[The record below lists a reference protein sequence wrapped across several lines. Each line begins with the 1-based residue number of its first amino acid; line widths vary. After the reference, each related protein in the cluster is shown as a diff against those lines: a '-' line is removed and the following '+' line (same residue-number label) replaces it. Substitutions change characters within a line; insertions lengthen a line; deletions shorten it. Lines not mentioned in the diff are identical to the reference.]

1 MLIEHRGV
9 APSVAE
15 SAYIAPTAVVC
26 GDVEIGE
33 DCRIMFGAVLVAE
46 DAPVRV
52 GARTV
57 IMENA
62 VVRAWPQLPVSIG
75 TDVMIGPGANVN
87 GAEVDH
93 DAFIAAG
100 ASLFPAA
107 QIGARAVVR
116 TNSVVHINSELPP
129 GRSVPERVDRD
140 RKTGRG
146 CPTGRG
152 RTDALLTLRRQLHQ
166 SRPRREQGRGRDDE
180 LPRTVRRP
188 SRRSTELGLI
198 EDGCQAPPVPLSQG
212 ARTRAR
218 RREQPRARASAP
230 AARCRRLRFSQ
241 AEVRARARSRPRRNR
256 TAFAAAAAIAGALF
270 GVGSAAGSISPDSA
284 RSSHYCSSASR
295 VLLVIENART
305 LV

>member
-116 TNSVVHINSELPP
+116 TNSVVHINSEPPP
-129 GRSVPERVDRD
+129 GRAVPEGW
-140 RKTGRG
+140 TAIGRPAEVVPPG
-146 CPTGRG
+146 EDERMLFSLYGVNFTKAVFGE
-152 RTDALLTLRRQLHQ
+152 
-166 SRPRREQGRGRDDE
+166 SRAEVGMTNYLELFGAHRDD
-180 LPRTVRRP
+180 RP
-188 SRRSTELGLI
+188 SSG
-198 EDGCQAPPVPLSQG
+198 
-212 ARTRAR
+212 
-218 RREQPRARASAP
+218 
-230 AARCRRLRFSQ
+230 
-241 AEVRARARSRPRRNR
+241 
-256 TAFAAAAAIAGALF
+256 
-270 GVGSAAGSISPDSA
+270 
-284 RSSHYCSSASR
+284 
-295 VLLVIENART
+295 
-305 LV
+305 